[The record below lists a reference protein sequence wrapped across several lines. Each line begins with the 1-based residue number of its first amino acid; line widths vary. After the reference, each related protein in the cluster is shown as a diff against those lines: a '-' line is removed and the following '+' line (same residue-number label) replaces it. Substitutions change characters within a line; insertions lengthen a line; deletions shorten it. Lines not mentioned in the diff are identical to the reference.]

1 MAAPVGKPT
10 DWSPFTGA
18 AEGAGDSDAAESEAD
33 NSSAGDEDARDV
45 EQAQPRL
52 TLLDPPAEA
61 GPEEP
66 DEKSALGTRHSH
78 DTNAEIKTA
87 GHSDH
92 GEGESR
98 HSALDAD
105 SSVPTLETD
114 TPAATTA
121 FRERLR
127 SEFSAPLSWQ
137 RRPAAPAEMLEWA
150 RQGHWGQAV
159 DPDAEPERIRGLS
172 AGWAWLA
179 VSVIS
184 ALRVVEWLIER
195 PTRFI
200 TVVVAV
206 LLTVGWWHL
215 A

>member
-1 MAAPVGKPT
+1 MGSPVGNPAEG
-10 DWSPFTGA
+10 WSPFTGA
-18 AEGAGDSDAAESEAD
+18 TENAGESTSAD
-33 NSSAGDEDARDV
+33 TKTDTFGGDEDARDV
-45 EQAQPRL
+45 EQPQPRL
-52 TLLDPPAEA
+52 TLLDPPAEV
-61 GPEEP
+61 GLEES